1 MKKNNNTGHLPPI
14 VFKAKTVCWMTV
26 ILAIVI
32 MVAVWWVVIKTPI
45 IAAAVSV
52 IVVWEVYGYFVHRN
66 DRIVLTEQG
75 IGLDHAL
82 CLLAPSERYNHIDI
96 EWRNVK
102 RIELTQHLRYLDI
115 QVYTCSKTYVVDLS
129 YYMVFA
135 TPFKRW
141 NKAIKEYGHIPC
153 SYHYPY

>member
-1 MKKNNNTGHLPPI
+1 M
-14 VFKAKTVCWMTV
+14 A
-26 ILAIVI
+26 
-32 MVAVWWVVIKTPI
+32 IKTPI